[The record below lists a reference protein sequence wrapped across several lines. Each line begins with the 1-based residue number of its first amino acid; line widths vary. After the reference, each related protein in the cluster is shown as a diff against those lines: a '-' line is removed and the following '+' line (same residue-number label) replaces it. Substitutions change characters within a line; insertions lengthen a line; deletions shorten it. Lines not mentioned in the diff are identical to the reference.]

1 MENNISTKKFCFIG
15 TGNMAKAIIGGLIE
29 SKTTDPSNIFAYN
42 INETSLAKIKE
53 SLHIDTINS
62 YEQMA
67 DKDIIV
73 IAVKPYVVASVLEKL
88 AAIKLSKNAIVL
100 SIAASVPTS
109 FYADYIKNNPF
120 VRTMPNTPIA
130 VLEGFTSIVKTESSD
145 ENAIKIVDDI
155 FSKLGSTAII
165 NESEI
170 DAYTAVA
177 GCAPAYIYSLI
188 ESSCDAC
195 VLLGIPKK
203 SAIKLVSQVF
213 LGSAK
218 MALTTDTHPSIL
230 KDNVCTPKGITIE
243 GLRTMH
249 KHGMGSAMIETIV
262 AAYDKSKSSTK

>member
-1 MENNISTKKFCFIG
+1 MGDDISAKKFCFIG
-15 TGNMAKAIIGGLIE
+15 TGNMATAIMKGLIH
-29 SKTTDPSNIFAYN
+29 SKTVEPSNIFAYN
-42 INETSLAKIKE
+42 INQTSLARIKD
-53 SLHIDTINS
+53 SLSVHTIDS
-62 YEQMA
+62 YGQMT

-73 IAVKPYVVASVLEKL
+73 IAVKPHIVASVLEKL
-88 AAIKLSKNAIVL
+88 STVKLSENAIVV

-109 FYADYIKNNPF
+109 FYTDYIKNVRF
-120 VRTMPNTPIA
+120 VRVMPNTPIA
-130 VLEGFTSIVKTESSD
+130 VLEGFTSIVRTESSD
-145 ENAIKIVDDI
+145 KNAIELVDTI
-155 FSKLGSTAII
+155 FAKLGSTAII
-165 NESEI
+165 NESEV
-170 DAYTAVA
+170 DAYTAIA

-218 MALTTDTHPSIL
+218 MVLETDTHPSIL

-243 GLRTMH
+243 GLRKMH
-249 KHGMGSAMIETIV
+249 EKGMASAMIETIV